1 MLLLIVMITSLCK
14 QYKSVQ
20 TIHNAQITKGIFYT
34 DKIVVCV
41 FCVTTNQLFSVL
53 SL

>member
-20 TIHNAQITKGIFYT
+20 TIHNAQITKGSFYM

-41 FCVTTNQLFSVL
+41 FLRDHKSVVFS
-53 SL
+53 S